1 MFEWT
6 TVIWAIYGIG
16 VVIGG
21 MYSAY
26 RFGTLTSSEQ
36 DVALPFYVWLVI
48 LWPLLIVFLPF
59 IGMYN
64 LGTEE
69 RTKRLEKEYKD
80 AGLL

>member
-59 IGMYN
+59 ILMYD
-64 LGTEE
+64 LGTKK

>member
-1 MFEWT
+1 MPEWAA
-6 TVIWAIYGIG
+6 VYLAG

-36 DVALPFYVWLVI
+36 DVALPFYVWLVF
-48 LWPLLIVFLPF
+48 LWPLSVVFIPF
-59 IGMYN
+59 ILMYN
-64 LGTEE
+64 LGTKEK
-69 RTKRLEKEYKD
+69 TKRLEKEYKD